1 MTKLKHV
8 LGISGGK
15 DSAALAIYLHD
26 KYPHIDFTYYYT
38 DTGKELDETYQ
49 LIENIEIY
57 LGKKIELLV
66 AEEAQNS
73 SENPFDFFYKS
84 FRGYIPSPT
93 ARWCTNMMKLQPF
106 EKFVGTETPTLSYV
120 GIRGDENREGYISRK
135 NNIQSIFPF
144 RRNIWSEDVL
154 HKLFHPDNQSKVLD
168 FYSQLY
174 KGRRLDKVVDILN
187 APITFDRHQRT
198 ATERQINYKLNGLL
212 DLDVVDFNKATFHYL
227 QGTEYP
233 LAFESDYFLLENTD
247 VLVRDDVF
255 RILRESGVG
264 VPAYYEKIDYE
275 VDGQI
280 GQYARSRS
288 GCFFCFFQQ
297 KIEWVW
303 LYEQHPDKFKDAMF
317 YENVDEFFTWNQGE
331 SLVELTRPERI
342 KQIKLDHLARTNRDK
357 LKSASNSPFLVDIL
371 DDEEV
376 GCAACFV

>member
-1 MTKLKHV
+1 MNKVKHV

-26 KYPHIDFTYYYT
+26 KYPHVDFSYYYT

-57 LGKKIELLV
+57 LGKKIEVLV

-106 EKFVGTETPTLSYV
+106 EKYVGTETPTLSYV
-120 GIRGDENREGYISRK
+120 GIRGDEEREGYISKK

-154 HKLFHPDNQSKVLD
+154 RKLFHPDNHQTVMD
-168 FYSQLY
+168 FYSELY
-174 KGRRLDKVVDILN
+174 KGKRLDKVADLLN
-187 APITFDRHQRT
+187 SPITFEHHQRT
-198 ATERQINYKLNGLL
+198 ATERQIKYKLDSLL
-212 DLDVVDFNKATFHYL
+212 DLDIVDFNKATFNFL
-227 QGTEYP
+227 KGTEYP
-233 LAFESDYFLLENTD
+233 LSFEEDYFLLENTD
-247 VLVRDDVF
+247 VLVREDIF
-255 RILRESGVG
+255 NILRKSGVG

-275 VDGQI
+275 VDGKI

-303 LYEQHPDKFKDAMF
+303 LYEQHPDLFKQAMV

-331 SLVELTRPERI
+331 PLSELIKPQRI
-342 KQIKLDHLARTNRDK
+342 QQIKLEHLNRMNREK
-357 LKSASNSPFLVDIL
+357 AKSDSNSPYLLDIL
-371 DDEEV
+371 DDEEESCTV
-376 GCAACFV
+376 CFV

>member
-1 MTKLKHV
+1 MSKVKHV

-26 KYPHIDFTYYYT
+26 KYPHVDFSYYYT

-57 LGKKIELLV
+57 LGKKIEVLV

-106 EKFVGTETPTLSYV
+106 EKYVGTETPTLSYV
-120 GIRGDENREGYISRK
+120 GIRGDEEREGYISKK

-154 HKLFHPDNQSKVLD
+154 HKLFHPDNRQTVMD
-168 FYSQLY
+168 FYSDLY
-174 KGRRLDKVVDILN
+174 KGKRLDKVAELLN
-187 APITFDRHQRT
+187 SPITFERHQRT
-198 ATERQINYKLNGLL
+198 ATERQIKYKLNGLL
-212 DLDVVDFNKATFHYL
+212 DLDIVDFNKATFSFL
-227 QGTEYP
+227 KGTEYP
-233 LAFESDYFLLENTD
+233 LSFEEDYFLLENTD
-247 VLVRDDVF
+247 VLVREDIF
-255 RILRESGVG
+255 NILRKSGVG

-275 VDGQI
+275 VDGKI

-303 LYEQHPDKFKDAMF
+303 LYEQHPKLFKDAMV
-317 YENVDEFFTWNQGE
+317 YENVDEYFTWNQGE
-331 SLVELTRPERI
+331 SLAELIQPERI
-342 KQIKLDHLARTNRDK
+342 KQIKLDHLSRMNREK
-357 LKSASNSPFLVDIL
+357 AKSDSNSPYLLDIL
-371 DDEEV
+371 DDEEETCTV
-376 GCAACFV
+376 CFV